1 MRIVAADLTVA
12 RQQMALS
19 LGWHIVIACL
29 GIGMPLLVLIAEH
42 RAIRT
47 GDALL
52 RALARR
58 WSRVLA
64 VLFAIGAVS
73 GTILSFELGILW
85 PGLMGRFGDV
95 IGLPF
100 AIEGFAF
107 FVEAIF
113 VGIYQYGWDRLSPRL
128 HWWTGVPIVIAGTA
142 SAFFVVAANAF
153 MNQPA
158 GFRIDRAGRV
168 VDINPLKAMFNRAL
182 WPQATHMI
190 LAAFIVAGFLVAMVH
205 ASALRKH
212 PSSRY
217 HRLGFTI
224 AFGMAAVAVPAQL
237 VAGDWAARFLYRYQ
251 PTKFAALE
259 AVQTSGTH
267 QPLHIGGIVVNGEV
281 RYAIKLP
288 DGLSLLAARSPNAY
302 VRGLDKIA
310 VRNQPPVPVV
320 RTSFQIMVAV
330 GFGLLGLSVWFA
342 WCLWRR
348 KRLPASRLFWLFAV
362 LAGPAAVVAL
372 ETGWTVTEVGRQPWI
387 VYGVLR
393 VRDAVTQASN
403 LRIGYA
409 VLVVVYAAMTVATV
423 IVLRQLT
430 HIPLEDDLED
440 AAAPR

>member
-1 MRIVAADLTVA
+1 VHLVAAHLTVA

-29 GIGMPLLVLIAEH
+29 GIGMPMLVLIAEH

-47 GDALL
+47 GDELL
-52 RALARR
+52 RALALR

-100 AIEGFAF
+100 AIEGLAF

-128 HWWTGVPIVIAGTA
+128 HWWTGVPIVIAGVA

-158 GFRIDRAGRV
+158 GFHLDRAGRV
-168 VDINPLKAMFNRAL
+168 VDVNPVAAMFNRAL

-190 LAAFIVAGFLVAMVH
+190 LGAFIVAGFLVAMVH
-205 ASALRKH
+205 AFALGRH
-212 PSSRY
+212 RASRY

-224 AFGMAAVAVPAQL
+224 AFGMAALAVPAQL
-237 VAGDWAARFLYRYQ
+237 VVGDWAARFLYRYQ

-259 AVQTSGTH
+259 AVQHSGTH
-267 QPLHIGGIVVNGEV
+267 QPLHLGGIVVDGEV
-281 RYAIKLP
+281 RFAIRLP
-288 DGLSLLAARSPNAY
+288 DGLSLLAEHSPNTY
-302 VRGLDKIA
+302 VRGLDR
-310 VRNQPPVPVV
+310 VRDADEPPVPVV
-320 RTSFQIMVAV
+320 RTAFQLMVAI

-342 WCLWRR
+342 WCLFRR
-348 KRLPASRLFWLFAV
+348 KRLPASRWFWRCAV
-362 LAGPAAVVAL
+362 IAGPAAVVAL
-372 ETGWTVTEVGRQPWI
+372 EAGWVVTEVGRQPWI

-393 VRDAVTQASN
+393 VRDAVTQASGI
-403 LRIGYA
+403 RIGYV
-409 VLVVVYAAMTVATV
+409 VLLAVYAAMTVASV
-423 IVLRQLT
+423 VVLRQIV
-430 HIPLEDDLED
+430 HIPLEDDLDD
-440 AAAPR
+440 APSRP